1 MAKSP
6 LAVKRKS
13 TLSAYEPSLREKAAI
28 IGEKGFKAVMGREP
42 GYEARDVI
50 NRYTGL
56 LDLFNAPGM
65 ALSADDA
72 RRNLKSKQYGAA
84 AGDIAALA
92 VGAIP
97 IAGGVLKG
105 GAKKVVKAG
114 GEGAGRLIE
123 KYADP
128 KSVSIEDWQWR
139 PQEEVRGDLGGL
151 SEVPPHV
158 VDFGNFM
165 AEQSGKA
172 AKGQMSPRDLIK
184 AYGITRSSI
193 QRQAIPLAT
202 AEKYGLK
209 LDQLG
214 LDMVRPEGAFAEWM
228 GTPAGQ
234 AYLDAAERGVVNNKA
249 IKDLT
254 DKFAPFGF
262 QNTLGE
268 NLAWAADNLPQHSG
282 YVPESIAAAREG
294 AGSSSD
300 WSNFVRKNLH
310 GIDAAKAG
318 FVGSML
324 GRGDLP
330 TLDAR
335 QIVLQTGRPSKEGSR
350 YMSRR
355 NKLGSVEGVQ
365 RLSSRMADLNL
376 SLPEE
381 LRPYYQHLA
390 HHSVWDKTKGEANTH
405 ADLMN
410 AMRNYAE
417 GGLVRKYGC

>member
-28 IGEKGFKAVMGREP
+28 LGEKGFKAVMGREP
-42 GYEARDVI
+42 GYEARDTI

-84 AGDIAALA
+84 AGDLAALA

-97 IAGGVLKG
+97 IAGGALKG
-105 GAKKVVKAG
+105 GAKKVVK
-114 GEGAGRLIE
+114 EGVEKLAA

-128 KSVSIEDWQWR
+128 QSKAIEDWQWR
-139 PQEEVRGDLGGL
+139 PQEDVRGDLGDL

-193 QRQAIPLAT
+193 QRQALPLAT

-234 AYLDAAERGVVNNKA
+234 AYLDAAERGVVHDKA

-254 DKFAPFGF
+254 EKFASFGF

-268 NLAWAADNLPQHSG
+268 NLAWAAENLPQHGG
-282 YVPESIAAAREG
+282 YVPEAVAAAREG
-294 AGSSSD
+294 AGSPAD
-300 WSNFVRKNLH
+300 WSDFVRKNLH

-335 QIVLQTGRPSKEGSR
+335 QLVLQTGRPSKEGAK
-350 YMSRR
+350 YQSRR
-355 NKLGSVEGVQ
+355 GGLGSVEGVK
-365 RLSSRMADLNL
+365 RLSGRMSDLNL
-376 SLPEE
+376 KLPEE

-390 HHSVWDKTKGEANTH
+390 HHSVWDKVGDEVNTH

-417 GGLVRKYGC
+417 GGLVRKYKVR